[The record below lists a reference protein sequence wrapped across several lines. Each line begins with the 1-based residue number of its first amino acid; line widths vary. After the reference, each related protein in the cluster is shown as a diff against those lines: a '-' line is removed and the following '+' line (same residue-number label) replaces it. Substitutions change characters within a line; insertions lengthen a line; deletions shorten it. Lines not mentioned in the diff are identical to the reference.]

1 MLKKQRQ
8 IKLLLT
14 IPNFDTAGTGSH
26 MFEIAQALDKSVF
39 DVHIMCEHDKG
50 DFYKTVSASSIPVH
64 VFDYKTSMQNKASG
78 MLQVMKKV
86 LAFKRLQFD
95 VVHSWNYS
103 NDYSEALLSKL
114 SGSKW
119 IFLKKNM
126 NWGGASANGWKLRT
140 RLANHIVTL
149 NKQMNELFFKKQPN
163 VSLVPHGVDTKRF
176 SLQPKDE
183 NFMQSFG
190 LRPNDYVMLTVANL
204 VPLKKIEFLIETFE
218 ELSTRKPNL
227 KLMIVGHQFGD
238 YGSFIKSK
246 AASSPFADR
255 IILVE
260 HREDVE
266 RFYNLADLFLMCSEK
281 EGFPL
286 TMLEAMSSGVI
297 PVAND
302 IAAIQDQLQNFQDL
316 IYPSADL
323 GAFVKKIED
332 VMSLP
337 EENLLALKK
346 ALRQN
351 TITNYSLERE
361 VRDYELIYQ
370 QVFLS

>member
-1 MLKKQRQ
+1 MLKKRRQ

-78 MLQVMKKV
+78 MMQVMKKV
-86 LAFKRLQFD
+86 ISFKKHQFD

-126 NWGGASANGWKLRT
+126 NWGGPSANSWKLRT

-149 NKQMNELFFKKQPN
+149 NKQMNELFFKKQHN

-176 SLQPKDE
+176 SLQMKD
-183 NFMQSFG
+183 NAFMQTFG
-190 LRPNDYVMLTVANL
+190 IQSNDVVMLAVANL
-204 VPLKKIEFLIETFE
+204 VPLKKIEFLIDAFE
-218 ELSTRKPNL
+218 VLSIKKTNL
-227 KLMIVGHQFGD
+227 KLIIVGHQFGE
-238 YGSFIKSK
+238 YGTFIKTK
-246 AASSPFADR
+246 VADSPVANN

-266 RFYNLADLFLMCSEK
+266 RFYNMADLFLMCSEK

-302 IAAIQDQLQNFQDL
+302 IAAIQDQLQNFPQL
-316 IYPSADL
+316 IYPTSEL
-323 GAFVKKIED
+323 NAFVQKIEE
-332 VMSLP
+332 VMAMSS
-337 EENLLALKK
+337 EQQLALKN

-351 TITNYSLERE
+351 TIANYSLERE

-370 QVFLS
+370 QVFLA